1 MKTSKLLSTHSELL
15 PNIWRALHYSQGLK
29 RIQLLETNIL
39 KNDVFSSLIQ
49 TIHSRTRWEVEVSYA
64 DWINNDF

>member
-1 MKTSKLLSTHSELL
+1 MLSTHSELL

-39 KNDVFSSLIQ
+39 KNYDFSSLVK
-49 TIHSRTRWEVEVSYA
+49 TIHQENQVGSRGF
-64 DWINNDF
+64 IC